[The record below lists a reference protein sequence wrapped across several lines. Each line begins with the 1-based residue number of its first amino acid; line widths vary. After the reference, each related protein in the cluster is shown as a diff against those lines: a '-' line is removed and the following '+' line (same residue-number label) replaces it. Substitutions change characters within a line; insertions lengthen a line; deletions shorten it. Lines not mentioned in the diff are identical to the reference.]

1 MAEIIFSSFAL
12 LSCKVPNDLLF
23 IWNLNITLH
32 IGLTLPNLTQS
43 LHYFVLLSTSA
54 VKKKLHMLNTAIAPQ
69 LFTIA
74 FEQRGKK
81 NWPKSC
87 TLAVVPE
94 TIIRSVVIF
103 KKKKDHPTIKMLPVL
118 SSIFRFQDLLS
129 YILLI
134 WI

>member
-1 MAEIIFSSFAL
+1 
-12 LSCKVPNDLLF
+12 
-23 IWNLNITLH
+23 
-32 IGLTLPNLTQS
+32 
-43 LHYFVLLSTSA
+43 
-54 VKKKLHMLNTAIAPQ
+54 MLYTAIAPQ

-81 NWPKSC
+81 NWPKCC

-129 YILLI
+129 YILLL
-134 WI
+134 